1 MASTDQPVDH
11 GSSDTEKYPGDC
23 SRRITCRPSV
33 VPNYSLTLR
42 ALAEASEPPSP
53 TPSGSLPS
61 PRSSSSSPR
70 SRSRSP
76 ASSHHSHSHPSS
88 PVSPSAPSSTLS
100 PATSGS
106 PFSQPGSPLS
116 PSPPGSPLSDGTTP
130 RNSVQESRDISFMKP
145 PEHDTEQNARAQD
158 IKATHCWWWE
168 DIAAAMFSIVC
179 MSMVAAVLV
188 SAHDTSLESWPASI
202 QPNSIIAILTTLSKV
217 AMLVPITS
225 CLSQLKWRHMSTQSR
240 PLSHLQVFDDASRGP
255 WGSAA
260 MMWKLPLQSR
270 LGWALA
276 FVTVVALGIE
286 PSTQQILAFPVQERV
301 LKNVTAEIGKADMYY
316 SKSLFQPGE
325 GDGQIL
331 DCSIDL
337 PRFQASV
344 ISALAG
350 DVFQS
355 YFNCPSP
362 ATRCE
367 WPDFSSLG
375 ICTAVSN
382 VTEQTKRKC
391 EEGDKGVSNC
401 TYTIPLTLESREG
414 SKNTTISM
422 KYYKD
427 TEHGDGSEN
436 SHVLRTSFVPGDKDV
451 VGQFVVVRHRND
463 SWGDESSDP
472 KSPEVLVSDLRWC
485 EKMYMEVSASPSGPD
500 SGSVDDKLL
509 QFASNEFEAG
519 RWFLKFTT
527 PDGQE
532 NYTITRDLEEYLP
545 MYLGQVLTVE
555 LEQQMA
561 HGVASRPDLSRAL
574 KTPGFLS
581 TETDVEKL
589 MNNLADTLTNQLRTN
604 DNGDNRNATTVNG
617 TAFINEP
624 VIMVRWEWFILPLME
639 VFLTVVLLFW
649 VIVINKD
656 GPLLKTSIMAYLI
669 YPLRGWRED
678 EMSVAGR
685 QTKEKLGRLAEVMR
699 GRMGESGGGYAIFK
713 QD

>member
-1 MASTDQPVDH
+1 MASTDQPADH
-11 GSSDTEKYPGDC
+11 GPSDTEKYPGDC

-76 ASSHHSHSHPSS
+76 SNSHHSHSHPTS
-88 PVSPSAPSSTLS
+88 PLSPSAPSSTLS
-100 PATSGS
+100 PSTSSS
-106 PFSQPGSPLS
+106 PFSRPGSSLS

-130 RNSVQESRDISFMKP
+130 RNSVQESREISSTKP
-145 PEHDTEQNARAQD
+145 PDYDTEYNRQAQD

-188 SAHDTSLESWPASI
+188 SAHDTSLESWPTSI
-202 QPNSIIAILTTLSKV
+202 QPNSIIAILTTLSKA

-276 FVTVVALGIE
+276 LVTVVALGIE
-286 PSTQQILAFPVQERV
+286 PSAQQILAFPVQERT
-301 LKNVTAEIGKADMYY
+301 LKNITTKIGKADMYY

-331 DCSIDL
+331 DRSIDL

-350 DVFQS
+350 DVFQP
-355 YFNCPSP
+355 YFNCPSL

-375 ICTAVSN
+375 ICSAVSN

-422 KYYKD
+422 KYHED

-463 SWGDESSDP
+463 SWGDDSSEP

-485 EKMYMEVSASPSGPD
+485 EKMYMEVSANPSGPD
-500 SGSVDDKLL
+500 SGSVNDKLL
-509 QFASNEFEAG
+509 QFASNEFEGG

-574 KTPGFLS
+574 KSPGFLS

-589 MNNLADTLTNQLRTN
+589 MTNLADTLTNQLRTN

-639 VFLTVVLLFW
+639 VFFTVVLLFW
-649 VIVINKD
+649 VIVINRD

-669 YPLRGWRED
+669 YSLRGWRED
-678 EMSVAGR
+678 EMSVTGR

>member
-1 MASTDQPVDH
+1 MASTDQPAVDR
-11 GSSDTEKYPGDC
+11 GSNDVEKTYPGDC

-61 PRSSSSSPR
+61 PRSPSTSSR

-76 ASSHHSHSHPSS
+76 HPVSHPGSPLSSSHPDSPRSSSH
-88 PVSPSAPSSTLS
+88 
-100 PATSGS
+100 
-106 PFSQPGSPLS
+106 PGSPLS
-116 PSPPGSPLSDGTTP
+116 PSALSSTLSPPGSPLSDGTTP
-130 RNSVQESRDISFMKP
+130 RNSVQESREVTYIKP
-145 PEHDTEQNARAQD
+145 PEYDTECNPQAQD

-188 SAHDTSLESWPASI
+188 SAHNTSLESWPTSI
-202 QPNSIIAILTTLSKV
+202 QPNSIIAILTTLSKA

-276 FVTVVALGIE
+276 LVTVVALGIE
-286 PSTQQILAFPVQERV
+286 PSAQQILAFPVQERI
-301 LKNVTAEIGKADMYY
+301 LTNTTAEIGKADMYY

-331 DCSIDL
+331 DRSIDL

-350 DVFQS
+350 DVFQPS
-355 YFNCPSP
+355 FNCPPP

-367 WPDFSSLG
+367 WPEFNSLA
-375 ICTAVSN
+375 ICSAVRN

-391 EEGDKGVSNC
+391 EDGDKGVSNC
-401 TYTIPLTLESREG
+401 TYTVPLTIESPEG
-414 SKNTTISM
+414 NMNTTISM
-422 KYYKD
+422 KYHD
-427 TEHGDGSEN
+427 GAEHDDGSEDG
-436 SHVLRTSFVPGDKDV
+436 HVLRTSFVPGDKDV
-451 VGQFVVVRHRND
+451 VGQFVIVRHRNN
-463 SWGDESSDP
+463 SWGDDSSEP
-472 KSPEVLVSDLRWC
+472 KNPEVLVSDLRWC
-485 EKMYMEVSASPSGPD
+485 EKMYKDVSANFSGP
-500 SGSVDDKLL
+500 SSQNVDDKLL

-561 HGVASRPDLSRAL
+561 HGVASRPDLSKAL
-574 KTPGFLS
+574 KSPGFLS

-589 MNNLADTLTNQLRTN
+589 MKDLADTLTNQLRTN

-617 TAFINEP
+617 TAFIKEP

-639 VFLTVVLLFW
+639 VFFTVTLLFW
-649 VIVINKD
+649 VIVINRD
-656 GPLLKTSIMAYLI
+656 GPLLKTSVMAYLV
-669 YPLRGWRED
+669 YPLKGWRQE

-699 GRMGESGGGYAIFK
+699 GRMGESGGAYAIFK